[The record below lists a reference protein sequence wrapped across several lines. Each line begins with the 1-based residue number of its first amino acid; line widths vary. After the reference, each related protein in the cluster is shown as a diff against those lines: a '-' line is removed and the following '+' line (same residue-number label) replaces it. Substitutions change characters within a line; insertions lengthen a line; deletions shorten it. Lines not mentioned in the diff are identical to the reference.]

1 MGIIKNN
8 RKFAGLQV
16 TVHLFNVGFINT
28 YSTCNPQIS
37 CYTNMDFS
45 INIKEI
51 FTAFMVLFAVI
62 DITGSTPIII
72 GLNDAGKKVSA
83 EKAAGISLVIFIA
96 FLFAGKLF
104 NIDIS
109 SFALAGALVLF
120 VLAIEMT
127 FSIEIFRN
135 DGPEG
140 SATIV
145 PVIFPLIAGAGA
157 LATTLTLK
165 AECSVFSIIIAILLN
180 MTVVYIVLRNVYL
193 VERVLGKG
201 GVYILRKFF
210 GIILLA
216 MSVKI
221 FASNLNTLLASL
233 S

>member
-1 MGIIKNN
+1 M
-8 RKFAGLQV
+8 
-16 TVHLFNVGFINT
+16 
-28 YSTCNPQIS
+28 
-37 CYTNMDFS
+37 
-45 INIKEI
+45 
-51 FTAFMVLFAVI
+51 
-62 DITGSTPIII
+62 
-72 GLNDAGKKVSA
+72 
-83 EKAAGISLVIFIA
+83 
-96 FLFAGKLF
+96 
-104 NIDIS
+104 
-109 SFALAGALVLF
+109 LF

>member
-1 MGIIKNN
+1 
-8 RKFAGLQV
+8 
-16 TVHLFNVGFINT
+16 
-28 YSTCNPQIS
+28 
-37 CYTNMDFS
+37 MDFS

-72 GLNDAGKKVSA
+72 GLNDSGKKVSA
-83 EKAAGISLVIFIA
+83 EKAAGISLIIFIV
-96 FLFAGKLF
+96 FLFAGDGLLKLF

-109 SFALAGALVLF
+109 SFAGALVLF

-165 AECSVFSIIIAILLN
+165 SECSVFSIIIAILLN
-180 MTVVYIVLRNVYL
+180 MTVVYVVLRNVYL

-221 FASNLNTLLASL
+221 FASNLNALLATL

>member
-1 MGIIKNN
+1 
-8 RKFAGLQV
+8 
-16 TVHLFNVGFINT
+16 
-28 YSTCNPQIS
+28 
-37 CYTNMDFS
+37 MDFS

-96 FLFAGKLF
+96 FLFAGDGLLKLF

-145 PVIFPLIAGAGA
+145 P
-157 LATTLTLK
+157 
-165 AECSVFSIIIAILLN
+165 AILLN